1 MKGGSE
7 GGVGIRFMRAG
18 GSCDLSGA
26 EEGVGR
32 GVGGHVIW
40 MGILG
45 IGTGWDARER
55 ESRGHDREESM
66 REVKGQLLFIC

>member
-1 MKGGSE
+1 
-7 GGVGIRFMRAG
+7 
-18 GSCDLSGA
+18 
-26 EEGVGR
+26 
-32 GVGGHVIW
+32 VIW